1 MRKPVKL
8 NLSLDGSISSVIDK
22 SKNRIILYS
31 VIVFLIYFAIAF
43 KLIKLTFFLELEYE
57 GAKFYNEQFEKAE
70 RLPIY
75 DRNGILIA
83 TNLKTNSLYADAR
96 NLKNPTMI
104 ARQLRKIFPELNE
117 QDLIKKLSSK
127 KAFVWIKRNLHPME
141 MKAVNDLGIPY
152 LNFDVEVKR
161 TYPHL
166 NLFSHTLGMVGV
178 DAQGLTGF
186 EKYID
191 GIDEAEFEIHSANG
205 RVDTS
210 LDVRI
215 QSLLH
220 TELLNQMK
228 KHEAK
233 FASGLVM
240 DVNSGEI
247 LALVNLPDYDPN
259 TPQSLTISNQFNSIT
274 LGNYEMGSTFKPI
287 TFAIG
292 LEKKLVNLK
301 TVIDAS
307 EPIKIGRFK
316 ISDYKGKFRPLALPE
331 IMMYSSNIGTAKI
344 AEIIG
349 ASTMQEYYKKLGFYE
364 KVGIEIKEK
373 SIPMM
378 PKNWNL
384 STTLTA
390 SFGHGV
396 SVTPLHVAIANAT
409 LVNGGM
415 LVKPTIIKNH
425 KSKNNPRIFSEETSE
440 TMRKLYRLVVT
451 GGSGKSAEA
460 KGYFVGG
467 KTGTSEKVV
476 DGKYVPG
483 VVIASFVGMFPM
495 NKPRYLVLA
504 IFDEPKPTPDTYGY
518 ATGGWVAAP
527 VVSRV
532 IEGMAPILKI
542 SPINYE
548 DETLIKRF
556 DLGY

>member
-1 MRKPVKL
+1 MRKPAKI

-22 SKNRIILYS
+22 SKNRIILYF
-31 VIVFLIYFAIAF
+31 IFAFLIYSAIAY
-43 KLIKLTFFLELEYE
+43 KLVKLTFFLEQEYN
-57 GAKFYNEQFEKAE
+57 GQKFITKNFETTG

-96 NLKNPTMI
+96 NLKDAPSVAKQI
-104 ARQLRKIFPELNE
+104 RKVFPELNE
-117 QDLIKKLSSK
+117 KDLITKLSSK
-127 KAFVWIKRNLHPME
+127 KAFVWIKRNLHPTE
-141 MKAVNDLGIPY
+141 MKKINDLGIPY
-152 LNFDVEVKR
+152 LNFDTEIKR

-166 NLFSHTLGMVGV
+166 NLFSHALGMVGV
-178 DAQGLTGF
+178 DSQGLTGF
-186 EKYID
+186 EKFID
-191 GIDEAEFEIHSANG
+191 NLEDSEFENYSNNNRI
-205 RVDTS
+205 DTS
-210 LDVRI
+210 LDTRI
-215 QSLLH
+215 QGILH
-220 TELLNQMK
+220 AELLSQMQ

-240 DVNSGEI
+240 DVNNGEI

-259 TPQSLTISNQFNSIT
+259 TPQSLNISNQFNSIT

-292 LEKKLVNLK
+292 LEENLINLK

-316 ISDYKGKFRPLALPE
+316 ISDYKGKFRPLYLPE

-349 ASTMQEYYKKLGFYE
+349 ASKMQEYYKKLGFFE
-364 KVGIEIKEK
+364 KVGIEINEK
-373 SIPMM
+373 SIPVM
-378 PKNWNL
+378 PRNWNL

-409 LVNGGM
+409 LVNGGF
-415 LVKPTIIKNH
+415 LVKPTILKT
-425 KSKNNPRIFSEETSE
+425 SKNIVRKRIFSDKTSE
-440 TMRKLYRLVVT
+440 IMRKLYRLVVT

-476 DGKYVPG
+476 EGKYVSG
-483 VVIASFVGMFPM
+483 VVIASFVGMFPI
-495 NKPRYLVLA
+495 NKPKYLVLA
-504 IFDEPKPTPDTYGY
+504 IFDEPKPTKDTYGY

-532 IEGMAPILKI
+532 IESMAPILKI
-542 SPINYE
+542 KPIDIENAE
-548 DETLIKRF
+548 LQKQF
-556 DLGY
+556 DLGF